1 MMLGILT
8 ISMLVGGVAT
18 FMLSSTTDLGPLAA
32 FLVYGS
38 TGTAA
43 VLVNS
48 TFILF
53 RGSVARLLKTKDA

>member
-1 MMLGILT
+1 
-8 ISMLVGGVAT
+8 MLVGGVAT